1 MTSEI
6 ILGTTD
12 AQFSK
17 LKDALAANFADGLE
31 HGAAVAVMVG
41 GKLVVDIWA
50 GHANKAKT
58 KLWQRDTVANVWS
71 STKGVV
77 AAAVAMLVERGK
89 LHYDK
94 PIADIWPEFAAQ
106 GKEHIT
112 LDQTLSHTSGLNGL
126 NTPLTPEQ
134 LYQWS
139 PYVDALAAMKPNW
152 QPGTDCAYHALSYGH
167 LAGEPIRRVT
177 GMSVGQFI
185 SKHIAQPLGVE
196 FYVGLPEAQDHR
208 AAEMIEGKGASGW
221 VDEVLAS
228 PYPQSCMNPKP
239 EATAPNDRAWR
250 AAEIPGGNGHS
261 DARSLATIYGDIAG
275 AKSKLL
281 TAQGRDEAVRTRF
294 RGLDRS
300 FDMQTAF
307 GAGFRIEDEMYGKRA
322 SPKTFGHSGWGGT
335 TAFGDPDAKLGFA
348 YVTNNMLGFDTLDPR
363 RERLIEAAYDAL

>member
-1 MTSEI
+1 MTIEKI
-6 ILGTTD
+6 HGNVDT
-12 AQFSK
+12 QFAK
-17 LKDALAANFADGLE
+17 LRDTLEANFADGFE
-31 HGAAVAVMVG
+31 HGAAVAVMVD

-50 GHANKAKT
+50 GHADKSKT
-58 KLWQRDTVANVWS
+58 KLWKRDTVANVWS
-71 STKGVV
+71 STKGIV
-77 AAAVAMLVERGK
+77 AAAVAMLVEQSK

-94 PIADIWPEFAAQ
+94 PIADVWPEFAAQ
-106 GKEHIT
+106 GKDLIT
-112 LDQTLSHTSGLNGL
+112 LDQVMSHTSGLNGL

-177 GMSVGQFI
+177 GKSVGRYI
-185 SKHIAQPLGVE
+185 TEHIAKPLGVE
-196 FYVGLPEAQDHR
+196 FFIGLPAAQDHR
-208 AAEMIEGKGASGW
+208 AAEMIEGEGASGW

-228 PYPQSCMNPKP
+228 PYPQACMNPKP
-239 EATAPNDRAWR
+239 VATAPNDRAWR

-275 AKSKLL
+275 TNSKLL
-281 TAQGRDEAVRTRF
+281 TAQGRDEAIRARF

-300 FDMQTAF
+300 FNMQTAF

-322 SPKTFGHSGWGGT
+322 STKTFGHSGWGGT
-335 TAFGDPDAKLGFA
+335 TAFGDSEAKLGFA

-363 RERLIEAAYDAL
+363 RERLIEAVYDAL

>member
-1 MTSEI
+1 MTNLNI
-6 ILGTTD
+6 QGNTD
-12 AQFSK
+12 PHFAK

-31 HGAAVAVMVG
+31 HGVAVAVMVD
-41 GKLVVDIWA
+41 GKLVVDLWA
-50 GHANKAKT
+50 GHADKAKT
-58 KLWQRDTVANVWS
+58 KPWQRDTIANVWS

-77 AAAVAMLVERGK
+77 AAAVAMLVEQGK

-94 PIADIWPEFAAQ
+94 PITDVWPEFAAQ

-112 LDQTLSHTSGLNGL
+112 LDQTMSHTSGVNGL
-126 NTPLTPEQ
+126 NTPLTTEQ

-139 PYVDALAAMKPNW
+139 PYVEALAAAKPNW

-177 GMSVGQFI
+177 GMSVGQYI
-185 SKHIAQPLGVE
+185 TEYIAKPLRVE
-196 FYVGLPEAQDHR
+196 FFVGLPDAQDHR
-208 AAEMIEGKGASGW
+208 VAEMIEGAGASGW

-228 PYPQSCMNPKP
+228 PYPQACMNPTP
-239 EATAPNDRAWR
+239 VATAPNERAWR
-250 AAEIPGGNGHS
+250 AAEIPGGNGHC

-281 TAQGRDEAVRTRF
+281 SVQRRDEAVRPRF

-300 FDMQTAF
+300 FNLQTAY

-322 SPKTFGHSGWGGT
+322 SQKTFGHSGWGGT
-335 TAFGDPDAKLGFA
+335 TAFGDPAARLGFA

-363 RERLIEAAYDAL
+363 RERLIEAVYDAL